1 MQKHNLL
8 LKNYV
13 ITLRKGG
20 KTYDQINKITG
31 RNIPKSTLSYWSH
44 GISFSPKQKLRHLKN
59 RQENIKRAQRLA
71 WAANKRRREM
81 YLSKIRQEN
90 EHLLAAVRNADVA
103 KIVLIILYICEG
115 SKNRRGALTFG
126 NSSPEVI
133 QMFLKLLRQC
143 YIIDEKKFRCLNFI
157 QQELIRAQ
165 KENVRKNKII
175 RVFAALI
182 TFRDTYLQNSCKS
195 VTCCCRAHSSIG
207 RALPWHGRGS
217 GFDPR

>member
-81 YLSKIRQEN
+81 YLSKITQEN
-90 EHLLAAVRNADVA
+90 EHFLAAVRNADVA
-103 KIVLIILYICEG
+103 KIVLIILYLCE
-115 SKNRRGALTFG
+115 
-126 NSSPEVI
+126 
-133 QMFLKLLRQC
+133 
-143 YIIDEKKFRCLNFI
+143 
-157 QQELIRAQ
+157 
-165 KENVRKNKII
+165 
-175 RVFAALI
+175 
-182 TFRDTYLQNSCKS
+182 
-195 VTCCCRAHSSIG
+195 
-207 RALPWHGRGS
+207 LPKHFYTARI
-217 GFDPR
+217 DPRTKGKRSQKQNYKGVCRIDYFSGHIFTELMQIGNMLLSGS